1 MSDGTGPMI
10 FLQSD
15 LYTRNKIIG
24 SAIGVLK
31 EHLGLPSLKVLDV
44 GGRGARMREFLSP
57 SEEVLVLDLRPPES
71 EHGNY
76 IIGDIANAPFA
87 NGKFNVVIASDLLE
101 HIKPT
106 SRESVLAEML
116 RISSH
121 YVILGAPFFSPEV
134 ARAESLVNS
143 LHLSLRGCEHPWL
156 KEHIENGLPNEE
168 ELLTYLRNND
178 IGFRKIATNNILNWL
193 LTNFFLQTA
202 SFNLMPK
209 SNLDA
214 VFQFYNLN
222 FQQLG
227 DGIEPTYRRIY
238 VISRKSKIPESVAP
252 DSSTNL
258 VKFEELLSMMFNS
271 MVFPSTVDIQ
281 GDVIKHLEL
290 YRSREDLQEAYPEAA
305 SGDIKNLFLWAA
317 NALLR
322 KHNEA
327 VSERDAL
334 SSKLKYAQVELDS
347 IKSSFGYR
355 FMRLYNAMI
364 DHVLP
369 DGTRRREFLK
379 IVITSLKIASSQ
391 GIRSLLHM
399 AWEKLKRR
407 ELKIVRPTPE
417 IKIEALRKTAQIVES
432 EEKPITIS
440 PQGRVLLYCDTPRL
454 SLLEPT
460 KVSDTIVVSGWAL
473 SDRGIRKIEIYLN
486 DSFVG
491 LANYGIFRFD
501 IGVAHPEFPNSY
513 LSGFRKLI
521 DLDQSGKEGP
531 YRLKIVALS
540 DLPPARIEGL
550 IEIDRSVRAQP
561 IGPAGEELPGKP
573 FAEKPSVIILTRW
586 PPADFEQTLEQIR
599 TQKGIN
605 DPEIIIVNSGNFD
618 LDSLARKY
626 KATVY
631 NISPEQFDHATTRNY
646 AAEKAGGDYVIF
658 MTDDAIPADQYLLHS
673 MIDVLKSDR
682 TIAAATARQIP
693 RSDAD
698 LMYCQAM
705 WHHYEKLGINRN
717 RIVGSHDLDKMSPA
731 EKRAICQIDD
741 VCSCF
746 RRNVFLQY
754 RYAKGLGYAEDLELG
769 IRLVKDGFKIAQL
782 FKTGVIHS
790 HNRPPSYWLRRSY
803 VDFKVLHRLLN
814 YEVAK
819 FKFWSVESPNDLLSL
834 ALELYRSLNVAID
847 NLISAGFCEYDVQK
861 VFKTIKS
868 QIQRSSEILVDTNR
882 RHQDLSEILEQITKL
897 LDYRREKSQRR
908 NPLIDGYL
916 LSLETFKEWFMNSH
930 KDLNNLETEFVETL
944 YKLLAV
950 QIGNWIG
957 QYAAYT
963 SERGYRDEKIAAL
976 DSFLSK
982 GV

>member
-1 MSDGTGPMI
+1 MSDGTGPVI
-10 FLQSD
+10 FLPSD
-15 LYTRNKIIG
+15 LYTRNKMIG
-24 SAIGVLK
+24 SAIGILK
-31 EHLGLPSLKVLDV
+31 EHLGLPSLRVLDI
-44 GGRGARMREFLSP
+44 GGRGGQMRGFLSP
-57 SEEVLVLDLRPPES
+57 SEEVIVLDLRPPEFKQ
-71 EHGNY
+71 EHY
-76 IIGDIANAPFA
+76 IVGDITNAPFA
-87 NGKFNVVIASDLLE
+87 KEKFDVVIASDLLE
-101 HIKPT
+101 HVKPR
-106 SRESVLAEML
+106 SRESALEEML

-121 YVILGAPFFSPEV
+121 YVILGGPFYSPEV
-134 ARAESLVNS
+134 ARAESLVNE

-156 KEHIENGLPNEE
+156 KEHIENGLPSEE
-168 ELLTYLRNND
+168 ELLTYLRNNN
-178 IGFRKIATNNILNWL
+178 IGFQKISTNNILNWL
-193 LTNFFLQTA
+193 LINFFLQAA

-209 SNLDA
+209 KNLDA
-214 VFQFYNLN
+214 VFHFYNLN
-222 FQQLG
+222 FEQLG
-227 DGIEPTYRRIY
+227 DRIEPTYRRIY
-238 VISRKSKIPESVAP
+238 VVSRKSKMPESVAP
-252 DSSTNL
+252 DSSLDL
-258 VKFEELLSMMFNS
+258 VKFEEFLSMMFNS
-271 MVFPSTVDIQ
+271 MVFPGTVDIQ
-281 GDVIKHLEL
+281 GDIMKHLEL
-290 YRSREDLQEAYPEAA
+290 YRSREDLQKAFPEAA

-322 KHNEA
+322 KHHEA
-327 VSERDAL
+327 VSERDAF
-334 SSKLKYAQVELDS
+334 SSRLKYAQAELDG

-355 FMRLYNAMI
+355 FMRLYSAII

-379 IVITSLKIASSQ
+379 IVVTSLKIASSQ

-407 ELKIVRPTPE
+407 DFKIVRPTAE
-417 IKIEALRKTAQIVES
+417 IKIKTLRKTTQILES

-440 PQGRVLLYCDTPRL
+440 PQRRVLLYCDTPRL
-454 SLLEPT
+454 SLVEPT

-473 SDRGIRKIEIYLN
+473 SDRGIREIEIYLD
-486 DSFVG
+486 DSFFG

-521 DLDQSGKEGP
+521 DLGRSGKGGP

-540 DLPPARIEGL
+540 DLPPVSIEGL

-561 IGPAGEELPGKP
+561 IGSAGEELPRKP

-586 PPADFEQTLEQIR
+586 PPADFEQTLEKIR

-618 LDSLARKY
+618 LDPLARKY

-631 NISPEQFDHATTRNY
+631 DISPEQFDHATTRNY
-646 AAEKAGGDYVIF
+646 AAEKAKGNYIIF
-658 MTDDAIPADQYLLHS
+658 MTDDAIPADEYLLHS
-673 MIDVLKSDR
+673 MIDVLKSDG

-698 LMYCQAM
+698 LMYCQAI
-705 WHHYEKLGINRN
+705 WHHYEKLGLDRN
-717 RIVGSHDLDKMSPA
+717 RIVGSSDLDKMSPA

-741 VCSCF
+741 ICSCF

-814 YEVAK
+814 YEVAE
-819 FKFWSVESPNDLLSL
+819 FKFWSVESSNDLLSL
-834 ALELYRSLNVAID
+834 ALELYRSLNVTID
-847 NLISAGFCEYDVQK
+847 NLIFVGLCEYDVQK
-861 VFKTIKS
+861 TFKSIRS
-868 QIQRSSEILVDTNR
+868 QIQRSSEIRVYTNR

-897 LDYRREKSQRR
+897 LDYRPEKGHRR
-908 NPLIDGYL
+908 NPLVDSYL
-916 LSLETFKEWFMNSH
+916 LSLETFKKWFMNSH

-957 QYAAYT
+957 QYVAYT
-963 SERGYRDEKIAAL
+963 SKRGYHDEKIAAL